1 MDLLTS
7 SYLLLYI
14 IISIRSF
21 MRLQNWQIK
30 KLKYDDNAY
39 FTHHQTSLL
48 QNLSKFNFLLFILY
62 DLALAGCQCDQM
74 LE

>member
-1 MDLLTS
+1 
-7 SYLLLYI
+7 
-14 IISIRSF
+14 

>member
-1 MDLLTS
+1 
-7 SYLLLYI
+7 
-14 IISIRSF
+14 

-48 QNLSKFNFLLFILY
+48 QNLSKFNFLLFIKSLIKNEKRKKIFCISK
-62 DLALAGCQCDQM
+62 LI
-74 LE
+74 LEFKLTKKS